1 MFHPLHYDGEWPAAM
16 NNPFDYEPHAVC
28 RQAVSEALPAIRRLM
43 EGVGEG
49 KEYIICRAGKP
60 VALLSPY
67 SAKKGSS
74 RIGLLKGKLK
84 FGADWWERDQSAD
97 AEIEKSFSEG

>member
-1 MFHPLHYDGEWPAAM
+1 MVEMPPMPAM
-16 NNPFDYEPHAVC
+16 IESI
-28 RQAVSEALPAIRRLM
+28 SEAKAHFSAIL

-67 SAKKGSS
+67 NAKKGSS

>member
-1 MFHPLHYDGEWPAAM
+1 MTLSTTSPTACSVGTAICCILSCC
-16 NNPFDYEPHAVC
+16 VC
-28 RQAVSEALPAIRRLM
+28 HQ
-43 EGVGEG
+43 
-49 KEYIICRAGKP
+49 KGKP

-84 FGADWWERDQSAD
+84 FGADWWERDQAAD

>member
-1 MFHPLHYDGEWPAAM
+1 MVEMPPLPAM
-16 NNPFDYEPHAVC
+16 IESI
-28 RQAVSEALPAIRRLM
+28 SEAKAHFSAIV

-67 SAKKGSS
+67 NAKKGSS

>member
-1 MFHPLHYDGEWPAAM
+1 MIEMPPMPAM
-16 NNPFDYEPHAVC
+16 VESI
-28 RQAVSEALPAIRRLM
+28 SEAKAHFSALV
-43 EGVGEG
+43 EGVGSG
-49 KEYIICRAGKP
+49 KSYVICRAGKP

-67 SAKKGSS
+67 RANTGSS

-84 FGADWWERDQSAD
+84 FDAGWWKRDQAAD